1 MFGDVHKG
9 LVRPPRSSATGAL
22 PEARRCCAKL
32 NGANAPGYGS
42 NLNTPPKSDAEHA
55 PPQGATIQNFP
66 MAYEP
71 NVLALAAATSS
82 RVCSAYTKTTATSI
96 AHAAPGAQFRSRFPG
111 KDVQRDPGP
120 SLHVATRTGPNYI
133 GRICDKTPS
142 RDRIKETTKNG
153 ST

>member
-1 MFGDVHKG
+1 MRADTAPLRRSNATAARSAARKCYTKRSGASALGDANNT
-9 LVRPPRSSATGAL
+9 RTPRRDST
-22 PEARRCCAKL
+22 K
-32 NGANAPGYGS
+32 
-42 NLNTPPKSDAEHA
+42 HA

-111 KDVQRDPGP
+111 KDVQRDPDP